1 MRLFRLGPHDTSH
14 SPMFERVHVNGV
26 YVDTRPDEGR
36 GTIMKSQKAKE
47 VGVRILRPDV
57 VAQLGTAASNSKSA
71 RHARPTFDDL
81 HARITTRA
89 YELYVQRGC
98 REGRAVEDWLD
109 AEREI
114 VSREF
119 PG

>member
-1 MRLFRLGPHDTSH
+1 
-14 SPMFERVHVNGV
+14 V
-26 YVDTRPDEGR
+26 YTRPDER
-36 GTIMKSQKAKE
+36 RETIMKPQKAKE
-47 VGVRILRPDV
+47 AGVRKPSPDV
-57 VAQLGTAASNSKSA
+57 VNQLGTAAFSSKPTHQARSA
-71 RHARPTFDDL
+71 FDDL

-89 YELYVQRGC
+89 YELYVQRGR
-98 REGRAVEDWLD
+98 REGCAVEDWLD

>member
-1 MRLFRLGPHDTSH
+1 
-14 SPMFERVHVNGV
+14 
-26 YVDTRPDEGR
+26 
-36 GTIMKSQKAKE
+36 MKSQKAKE
-47 VGVRILRPDV
+47 AGVRALPPDV
-57 VAQLGTAASNSKSA
+57 VNQLGTVASSRTSV
-71 RHARPTFDDL
+71 RQTRPTFNDL

-89 YELYVQRGC
+89 YELYIQRGC
-98 REGRAVEDWLD
+98 REGCAVEDWLD